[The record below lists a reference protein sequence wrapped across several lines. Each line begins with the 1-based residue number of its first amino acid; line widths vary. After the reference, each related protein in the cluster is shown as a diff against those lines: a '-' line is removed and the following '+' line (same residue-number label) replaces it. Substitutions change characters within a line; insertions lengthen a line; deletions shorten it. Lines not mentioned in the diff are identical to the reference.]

1 MDRRS
6 FIKTLAAGAAA
17 TTVLSPLAAAGGI
30 SGMAGTTAS
39 GLGAGRLPRA
49 LKAGDTVRMVAPA
62 SAVEDR
68 HHVLIAKESFEA
80 LGFNVQLG
88 EHVFG
93 RHGYLSGT
101 DAERAADVN
110 KAFADDSVDAVIA
123 VRGGW
128 GCNRILP
135 LLDYDMIRANN
146 KVLLGYSDITSLM
159 NALYVKTGMVSF
171 HGPNGFSYWADFQAQ
186 QFRDVIMDGKSTTM
200 RNYKE
205 KEETLTMMSNRTTT
219 VNGGKAQGVLVGG
232 NLTVLTSLC
241 GTPYFP
247 DLKGKILMLEDV
259 GENIYRI
266 DRFLS
271 QLQLAGHLDGVAGI
285 VFGHCTECD
294 PGGGFGSFTLHEVFA
309 HYFEP
314 LGVPTY
320 TGAQFGHI
328 RDNHIL
334 PVGHVVEL
342 DADAATLTLLGS
354 AVQTV
359 S

>member
-6 FIKTLAAGAAA
+6 FIKTLAAGAVA
-17 TTVLSPLAAAGGI
+17 TQFMSPAKLAASPFAAG
-30 SGMAGTTAS
+30 SSA
-39 GLGAGRLPRA
+39 LGAGRLPKR

-62 SAVEDR
+62 SAVQDR
-68 HHVLIAKESFEA
+68 HHVLIAKETFEQ
-80 LGFNVQLG
+80 LGFKVQLG

-101 DAERAADVN
+101 DQQRAEDVN

-135 LLDYDMIRANN
+135 LIDYDMIKQNN

-159 NALYVKTGMVSF
+159 NALYVKTGMASF
-171 HGPNGFSYWADFQAQ
+171 HGPNGYSYWADFQAQ
-186 QFRDVIMDGKSTTM
+186 QFKDMIMEGKATTM

-205 KEETLTMMSNRTTT
+205 KEETLTMMTNRTTT

-247 DLKGKILMLEDV
+247 DLRGKILMLEDV

-271 QLQLAGHLDGVAGI
+271 QLQLAGHLDDVAGI

-294 PGGGFGSFTLHEVFA
+294 PGGGFGSFTLHEIFE
-309 HYFEP
+309 HYFKP

-342 DADAATLTLLGS
+342 DADAATVSLLGS
-354 AVQTV
+354 AVKSV
-359 S
+359 A

>member
-6 FIKTLAAGAAA
+6 FMKTLAAGAVA
-17 TTVLSPLAAAGGI
+17 TSVLSPSALANAPLFQPGN
-30 SGMAGTTAS
+30 
-39 GLGAGRLPRA
+39 GLGAGRLPKR
-49 LKAGDTVRMVAPA
+49 LKKGDTVRMVAPA
-62 SAVEDR
+62 SAVLDR

-80 LGFNVQLG
+80 LGFNVELG

-101 DAERAADVN
+101 DQQRAEDVN

-219 VNGGKAQGVLVGG
+219 VNSGTAQGVLVGG

-271 QLQLAGHLDGVAGI
+271 QLQLAGHLEGVAGI

-294 PGGGFGSFTLHEVFA
+294 PGGGFGSFTLHEVFE
-309 HYFEP
+309 HYFKP

-342 DADAATLTLLGS
+342 DADAATLKLLGS
-354 AVQTV
+354 AVA
-359 S
+359 

>member
-6 FIKTLAAGAAA
+6 FMKTLAAGAVA
-17 TTVLSPLAAAGGI
+17 TSVLSPSALANAPLFQQG
-30 SGMAGTTAS
+30 S
-39 GLGAGRLPRA
+39 GLGAGRLPKR
-49 LKAGDTVRMVAPA
+49 LKKGDTVRMVAPA
-62 SAVEDR
+62 SAVLDR

-80 LGFNVQLG
+80 LGFNVELG

-101 DAERAADVN
+101 DQQRAEDVN

-219 VNGGKAQGVLVGG
+219 VNSGTAQGVLVGG

-271 QLQLAGHLDGVAGI
+271 QLQLAGHLEGVAGI

-294 PGGGFGSFTLHEVFA
+294 PSGGFGSFTLHEVFE
-309 HYFEP
+309 HYFKP

-342 DADAATLTLLGS
+342 DADAATLKLLGS
-354 AVQTV
+354 AVA
-359 S
+359 

>member
-6 FIKTLAAGAAA
+6 FMKTLAAGAVA
-17 TTVLSPLAAAGGI
+17 TSVLSPSALANAPLFQQGN
-30 SGMAGTTAS
+30 
-39 GLGAGRLPRA
+39 GLGAGRLPKR
-49 LKAGDTVRMVAPA
+49 LKKGDTVRMVAPA
-62 SAVEDR
+62 SAVLDR

-80 LGFNVQLG
+80 LGFNVELG

-101 DAERAADVN
+101 DQQRAEDVN

-135 LLDYDMIRANN
+135 LLDYNMIRANN

-159 NALYVKTGMVSF
+159 NALYVKTGIVSF

-219 VNGGKAQGVLVGG
+219 VNSGTAQGVLVGG

-294 PGGGFGSFTLHEVFA
+294 PGGGFGSFTLHEVFE
-309 HYFEP
+309 HYFKP

-342 DADAATLTLLGS
+342 DADAATLKLLGS
-354 AVQTV
+354 AVA
-359 S
+359 

>member
-6 FIKTLAAGAAA
+6 FMKTLAAGAVA
-17 TTVLSPLAAAGGI
+17 TSVLSPSALANAPLFQQG
-30 SGMAGTTAS
+30 S
-39 GLGAGRLPRA
+39 GLGAGRLPKR
-49 LKAGDTVRMVAPA
+49 LKRGDTVRMVAPA
-62 SAVEDR
+62 SAVLDR

-80 LGFNVQLG
+80 LGFNVELG

-101 DAERAADVN
+101 DQQRAEDVN
-110 KAFADDSVDAVIA
+110 KAFADDNVDAVIA

-219 VNGGKAQGVLVGG
+219 VNSGTAQGVLVGG

-271 QLQLAGHLDGVAGI
+271 QLQLAGHLEGVAGI

-294 PGGGFGSFTLHEVFA
+294 PGGGFGSFTLHEVFE
-309 HYFEP
+309 HYFKP

-342 DADAATLTLLGS
+342 DADAATLKLLGS
-354 AVQTV
+354 AVA
-359 S
+359 

>member
-6 FIKTLAAGAAA
+6 FMKTLAAGAVAGS
-17 TTVLSPLAAAGGI
+17 VLSPAALASAPLFQAGN
-30 SGMAGTTAS
+30 
-39 GLGAGRLPRA
+39 GLGAGRLPKR
-49 LKAGDTVRMVAPA
+49 LKVGDTVRMVAPA
-62 SAVEDR
+62 SAVQDR

-80 LGFNVQLG
+80 LGFKVQLG

-93 RHGYLSGT
+93 RYGYLSGT
-101 DAERAADVN
+101 DQQRAEDVN
-110 KAFADDSVDAVIA
+110 NAFADDSVDAVIA

-135 LLDYDMIRANN
+135 LLDYDMIRSNN

-219 VNGGKAQGVLVGG
+219 VNSGKAQGVLVGG

-247 DLKGKILMLEDV
+247 DLSGKILMLEDV

-271 QLQLAGHLDGVAGI
+271 QLQLAGHLDDVAGI

-294 PGGGFGSFTLHEVFA
+294 PGGGFGSFTLHEVFE
-309 HYFEP
+309 HYFKP

-342 DADAATLTLLGS
+342 DADDATVRLIGS
-354 AVQTV
+354 AVA
-359 S
+359 

>member
-6 FIKTLAAGAAA
+6 FMKTLAAGAVA
-17 TTVLSPLAAAGGI
+17 TSVLSPSALANAPLFQQGN
-30 SGMAGTTAS
+30 
-39 GLGAGRLPRA
+39 GLGAGRLPKR
-49 LKAGDTVRMVAPA
+49 LKKGDTVRMVAPA
-62 SAVEDR
+62 SAVLDR

-80 LGFNVQLG
+80 LGFNVELG

-101 DAERAADVN
+101 DQQRAEDVN

-219 VNGGKAQGVLVGG
+219 VNSGTAQGVLVGG

-271 QLQLAGHLDGVAGI
+271 QLQLAGHLEGVAGI

-294 PGGGFGSFTLHEVFA
+294 PGGGFGSFTLHEVFE
-309 HYFEP
+309 HYFKP

-342 DADAATLTLLGS
+342 DADAATLKLLGS
-354 AVQTV
+354 AVA
-359 S
+359 

>member
-6 FIKTLAAGAAA
+6 FMKTLAAGAVA
-17 TTVLSPLAAAGGI
+17 TSVLSPSALANAPLFQQG
-30 SGMAGTTAS
+30 S
-39 GLGAGRLPRA
+39 GLGAGRLPKR
-49 LKAGDTVRMVAPA
+49 LKKGDTVRMVAPA
-62 SAVEDR
+62 SAVLDR

-80 LGFNVQLG
+80 LGFNVELG

-101 DAERAADVN
+101 DQQRAEDVN

-219 VNGGKAQGVLVGG
+219 VNSGTAQGVLVGG

-247 DLKGKILMLEDV
+247 DLKGKVLMLEDV

-271 QLQLAGHLDGVAGI
+271 QLQLAGHLEGVAGI

-294 PGGGFGSFTLHEVFA
+294 PGGGFGSFTLHEVFE
-309 HYFEP
+309 HYFKP

-342 DADAATLTLLGS
+342 DADAATLKLLGS
-354 AVQTV
+354 AVA
-359 S
+359 

>member
-6 FIKTLAAGAAA
+6 FMKTLAAGAVA
-17 TTVLSPLAAAGGI
+17 TSVLSPSALANAPLFQQGN
-30 SGMAGTTAS
+30 
-39 GLGAGRLPRA
+39 GLGAGRLPKR
-49 LKAGDTVRMVAPA
+49 LKKGDTVRMVAPA
-62 SAVEDR
+62 SAVLDR
-68 HHVLIAKESFEA
+68 HHVMIAKESFEA
-80 LGFNVQLG
+80 LGFKVQLG
-88 EHVFG
+88 EYVFG

-101 DAERAADVN
+101 DAERAEDVN

-219 VNGGKAQGVLVGG
+219 VNSGTAQGVLVGG

-271 QLQLAGHLDGVAGI
+271 QLQLAGHLEGVAGI

-294 PGGGFGSFTLHEVFA
+294 PGGGFGSFTLHEVFE
-309 HYFEP
+309 HYFKP

-342 DADAATLTLLGS
+342 DADAATLKLLGS
-354 AVQTV
+354 SVA
-359 S
+359 

>member
-6 FIKTLAAGAAA
+6 FMKTLAAGAVA
-17 TTVLSPLAAAGGI
+17 TSVLSPSALANAPLFQQ
-30 SGMAGTTAS
+30 GT
-39 GLGAGRLPRA
+39 GLGAGRLPKR
-49 LKAGDTVRMVAPA
+49 LKQGDTVRMVAPA
-62 SAVEDR
+62 SAVLDR
-68 HHVLIAKESFEA
+68 HHVMIAKESFEA
-80 LGFNVQLG
+80 LGFKVQLG

-101 DAERAADVN
+101 DQQRAEDVN
-110 KAFADDSVDAVIA
+110 KAFADDSVDGVIA

-135 LLDYDMIRANN
+135 LLDYDMIKANN

-159 NALYVKTGMVSF
+159 NALYVKTGMASF

-219 VNGGKAQGVLVGG
+219 VNSGKAQGVLVGG

-294 PGGGFGSFTLHEVFA
+294 PGGGFGSFTLHEVFE
-309 HYFEP
+309 HYFKP

-342 DADAATLTLLGS
+342 DADAATLKLLGS
-354 AVQTV
+354 AVA
-359 S
+359 

>member
-6 FIKTLAAGAAA
+6 FIKTMAAGAVATSMLSSAQLLATPAA
-17 TTVLSPLAAAGGI
+17 TSA
-30 SGMAGTTAS
+30 
-39 GLGAGRLPRA
+39 LGAGRKPKR

-68 HHVLIAKESFEA
+68 HHVMIAKESFEA
-80 LGFNVQLG
+80 MGFNVQLG
-88 EHVFG
+88 EHVFA
-93 RHGYLSGT
+93 REGYFSGT
-101 DAERAADVN
+101 DQQRADDVN
-110 KAFADDSVDAVIA
+110 RAFADPDVDGVIA

-135 LLDYDMIRANN
+135 LLDFEMIAQNN

-159 NALYVKTGMVSF
+159 NALYVKTGMTSF

-186 QFRDVIMDGKSTTM
+186 QFKDVLMDGKATTM

-205 KEETLTMMSNRTTT
+205 KEETLTMMTNRTTT
-219 VNGGKAQGVLVGG
+219 VTSGKAQGVLVGG

-241 GTPYFP
+241 GTPYSP
-247 DLKGKILMLEDV
+247 DLTGKILMLEDV
-259 GENIYRI
+259 GESVYRI

-271 QLQLAGHLDGVAGI
+271 QLQLSGELNNVAGV
-285 VFGHCTECD
+285 VFGHCTDCD
-294 PGGGFGSFTLHEVFA
+294 PAGGFGSFTLHEIFE
-309 HYFEP
+309 HYFKP
-314 LGVPTY
+314 LNVPTY

-328 RDNHIL
+328 KANHIL

-342 DADAATLTLLGS
+342 DADAATVKLIGS
-354 AVQTV
+354 AVV
-359 S
+359 

>member
-6 FIKTLAAGAAA
+6 FMKTLAAGAVA
-17 TTVLSPLAAAGGI
+17 TSVLSPSALANAPLFQQGN
-30 SGMAGTTAS
+30 
-39 GLGAGRLPRA
+39 GLGAGRLPKR
-49 LKAGDTVRMVAPA
+49 LKKGDTVRMVAPA
-62 SAVEDR
+62 SAVLDR

-80 LGFNVQLG
+80 LGFNVELG
-88 EHVFG
+88 EYVFG

-101 DAERAADVN
+101 DAERAEDVN

-219 VNGGKAQGVLVGG
+219 VNSGTAQGVLVGG

-271 QLQLAGHLDGVAGI
+271 QLQLAGHLEGVAGI

-294 PGGGFGSFTLHEVFA
+294 PGGGFGSFTLHEVFE
-309 HYFEP
+309 HYFKP

-342 DADAATLTLLGS
+342 DADAATLKLLGS
-354 AVQTV
+354 AVA
-359 S
+359 

>member
-6 FIKTLAAGAAA
+6 FMKTLAAGAVA
-17 TTVLSPLAAAGGI
+17 TSVLSTGALANAPL
-30 SGMAGTTAS
+30 MQTPR
-39 GLGAGRLPRA
+39 GLGAGRLPQR
-49 LKAGDTVRMVAPA
+49 LKQGDTVRMVAPA
-62 SAVEDR
+62 SAVLDR
-68 HHVLIAKESFEA
+68 HHVLIAKEAFEA
-80 LGFNVQLG
+80 LGFNVELG

-101 DAERAADVN
+101 DQQRADDVN
-110 KAFADDSVDAVIA
+110 KAFADKNVDAVIA

-135 LLDYDMIRANN
+135 LLDYDMIKANN

-186 QFRDVIMDGKSTTM
+186 QFREVIMEGQATTM

-205 KEETLTMMSNRTTT
+205 KEETLTMMTNRTTT
-219 VNGGKAQGVLVGG
+219 VNSGKAQGVLVGG

-247 DLKGKILMLEDV
+247 NLEGKILMLEDV

-294 PGGGFGSFTLHEVFA
+294 PGSGFGSFTLHEVFE
-309 HYFEP
+309 HYFKP

-342 DADAATLTLLGS
+342 DADAATLKLLGA
-354 AVQTV
+354 AVA
-359 S
+359 